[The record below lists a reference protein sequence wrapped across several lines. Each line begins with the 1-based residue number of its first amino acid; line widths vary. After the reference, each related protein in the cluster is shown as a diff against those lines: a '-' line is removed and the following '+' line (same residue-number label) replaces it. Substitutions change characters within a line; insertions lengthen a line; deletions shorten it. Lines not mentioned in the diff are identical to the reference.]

1 MYFLGGI
8 LMTTTQQSHEEN
20 SSVAVYVFYFW
31 KGLDFYFKCNEL
43 GQLVEIDC
51 VVMEKVLHIL

>member
-1 MYFLGGI
+1 
-8 LMTTTQQSHEEN
+8 MTTTQQEN